1 MPNSFNIVL
10 NNSNVV
16 ANTNKSTYQYN
27 FINGNFRL
35 KNAKISLTNVTLPYS
50 WFNISNQWANQTLSI
65 YWVSGTTI
73 TAYPITIP
81 AGFYTTSDIN
91 NYIQQV
97 CILNGLYLINAS
109 GQYVFYIAVTTNV
122 NAYANQLILTAIPNS
137 LPTGY
142 TAPSSFP
149 GYPTAVGA
157 TMGISFASSGS
168 VGPLLGFAG
177 GSSYGSVSV
186 VNTTNVSALST
197 QTPVATP
204 VNSIIIRCNLAY
216 NPTIMPSD
224 ILDSIPIN
232 TTFGSNIEYSP
243 SFQRWITIQ
252 DGTYSSI
259 QLSLFDENLVQLQAQ
274 DSHSLFTLMIET
286 EK

>member
-10 NNSNVV
+10 NNSNIV
-16 ANTNKSTYQYN
+16 ANTNKSVYSYP
-27 FINGNFRL
+27 FIQGNFRM
-35 KNAKISLTNVTLPYS
+35 KNGKICLSNTTLPYS
-50 WFNISNQWANQTLSI
+50 WFNISPQWANQTLTI
-65 YWVSGTTI
+65 YWVSGVTI
-73 TAYPITIP
+73 TAYPITIV
-81 AGFYTTSDIN
+81 AGFYTTTDIN
-91 NYIQQV
+91 NYIQQF

-109 GQYVFYIAVTTNV
+109 GKYVFYIAITTNL
-122 NAYANQLILTAIPNS
+122 NAYANQIILTAIPNS
-137 LPTGY
+137 LPSGY

-149 GYPTAVGA
+149 GYPTASGA

-177 GSSYGSVSV
+177 GSGYGSVSV
-186 VNTTNVSALST
+186 VNTTNVSSLST

-204 VNSIIIRCNLAY
+204 VNSIIIRCNLCF
-216 NPTIMPSD
+216 NPVTMPSD

-232 TTFGSNIEYSP
+232 TTFGSNITYSP
-243 SFQRWITIQ
+243 QFERWITIQ
-252 DGTYSSI
+252 DGTYSSVQI
-259 QLSLFDENLVQLQAQ
+259 SLYDENLIPLQAQ